1 MKKINIIYLLP
12 EMKGASGGAK
22 VIYNHSLMLNNFKK
36 NISSSVLHLKKKFSY
51 KIETSLSKKLDIFK
65 EKYSGWNPN
74 KMRVSKF
81 FSPSKNWFNK
91 DINLKKK
98 FSLNKD
104 TDFLIIPEIWSHF
117 PEDLKLKQ
125 KKINYGIFIQGFFH
139 MNSTSNFKKLKAAYK
154 NAKIILI
161 SSDYNIKCFK
171 EMFPEFKNKVL
182 RINLSIN
189 SKKLKISKKTNTIT
203 YMPRKLPDH
212 SQLLIFYLKNLLPKN
227 WKIISLNNVSENY
240 LIKSLSHSKFFLSFS
255 NLEGLGIPPIEA
267 ALCGNKV
274 IGYTGGGGIEY
285 WREPIFNK
293 IETGDI
299 SKFGKKLL
307 YEIKNYK
314 NNWIIKTKKNRLKL
328 ERQYSVEKEKKTLN
342 LLITKISKF
351 YKIK

>member
-182 RINLSIN
+182 RVNLSIN
-189 SKKLKISKKTNTIT
+189 SKKLRISKKTNTIT

-212 SQLLIFYLKNLLPKN
+212 SQLLIFYLKNLLPRN
-227 WKIISLNNVSENY
+227 WKIIPLENVSESN
-240 LIKSLSHSKFFLSFS
+240 LIKVLSKSKFFLSFS
-255 NLEGLGIPPIEA
+255 YLEGLGIPPIEA
-267 ALCGNKV
+267 ALSGNKV

-285 WREPIFNK
+285 WKEPIFKK
-293 IETGDI
+293 IENGDI
-299 SKFGKKLL
+299 NKFGKKLL
-307 YEIKNYK
+307 YEISSYK
-314 NNWIIKTKKNRLKL
+314 KNWIVKTKKNRLKL
-328 ERQYSVEKEKKTLN
+328 QKQYSAEKEKETLN
-342 LLITKISKF
+342 LLINKINKF
-351 YKIK
+351 YNS

>member
-1 MKKINIIYLLP
+1 MKKINLIYLLP

-22 VIYNHSLMLNNFKK
+22 VIYNHSLKLNSLKK
-36 NISSSVLHLKKKFSY
+36 NVSSSVIHLKKKFSY
-51 KIETSLSKKLDIFK
+51 KIETSLSKKFNIFN

-91 DINLKKK
+91 DVNLKKK

-117 PEDLKLKQ
+117 SEDLELK
-125 KKINYGIFIQGFFH
+125 KKGINYGIFIQGFYH
-139 MNSTSNFKKLKAAYK
+139 MNSTSNYKKLKSAYK

-171 EMFPEFKNKVL
+171 EMFPEFKNKIL
-182 RINLSIN
+182 RINFSIN
-189 SKKLKISKKTNTIT
+189 SKKLKIQKKTNTIT

-212 SQLLIFYLKNLLPKN
+212 SQLLLFYLKNLLPNN
-227 WKIISLNNVSENY
+227 WKIIPLHNVSENY

-255 NLEGLGIPPIEA
+255 NLEGLGVPPIEA
-267 ALCGNKV
+267 ALSGNKV
-274 IGYTGGGGIEY
+274 IGYVGGGGVEY
-285 WREPIFNK
+285 WKEPMFKK
-293 IETGDI
+293 IENGDI
-299 SKFGKKLL
+299 SKFGQMLL

-314 NNWIIKTKKNRLKL
+314 KNWINETKKNRLKL
-328 ERQYSVEKEKKTLN
+328 EKQYSAAIENKTLN
-342 LLITKISKF
+342 LLINKVNKF
-351 YKIK
+351 YNIN

>member
-81 FSPSKNWFNK
+81 FSPSKEWFNK

-125 KKINYGIFIQGFFH
+125 KKISYGIFIQGFFH

-182 RINLSIN
+182 RLNLSIN
-189 SKKLKISKKTNTIT
+189 SKKLRISKKTNTIT

-212 SQLLIFYLKNLLPKN
+212 SQLLIFYLKNLLPRN
-227 WKIISLNNVSENY
+227 WKIIPLENVSESN
-240 LIKSLSHSKFFLSFS
+240 LIKVLSKSKFFLSFS

-267 ALCGNKV
+267 ALSGNKV

-285 WREPIFNK
+285 WKEPIFKK
-293 IETGDI
+293 IENGDI
-299 SKFGKKLL
+299 NKFGKKLL
-307 YEIKNYK
+307 YEISSYK
-314 NNWIIKTKKNRLKL
+314 KNWIVKTKKNRLKL
-328 ERQYSVEKEKKTLN
+328 QKQYSAEKEKETLN
-342 LLITKISKF
+342 LLINKINKF
-351 YKIK
+351 YNI

>member
-22 VIYNHSLMLNNFKK
+22 IIYNHSLMLNNFKK
-36 NISSSVLHLKKKFSY
+36 NISSSVLHLKKKISY

-189 SKKLKISKKTNTIT
+189 SKKLRISKKTNTIT

-212 SQLLIFYLKNLLPKN
+212 SQLLIFYLKNLLPRN
-227 WKIISLNNVSENY
+227 WKIIPLENVSESN
-240 LIKSLSHSKFFLSFS
+240 LIKVLSKSKFFLSFS

-267 ALCGNKV
+267 ALSGNKV

-285 WREPIFNK
+285 WKEPIFKK
-293 IETGDI
+293 IENGDI
-299 SKFGKKLL
+299 NKFGKKLL
-307 YEIKNYK
+307 YEISSYK
-314 NNWIIKTKKNRLKL
+314 KNWIVKTKKNRLKL
-328 ERQYSVEKEKKTLN
+328 QKQYSAEKEKETLN
-342 LLITKISKF
+342 LLINKINKF
-351 YKIK
+351 YNI

>member
-328 ERQYSVEKEKKTLN
+328 ERQYSVEKEKRTLN

>member
-22 VIYNHSLMLNNFKK
+22 IIYNHSLMLNNFKK
-36 NISSSVLHLKKKFSY
+36 NISSSVLHLKKKISY

-81 FSPSKNWFNK
+81 FSPSKEWFNK
-91 DINLKKK
+91 DINSKKK